1 MRLYKLS
8 DNSGYAI
15 LTLSFMMVTFISLVL
30 IAYYPLY
37 IMIRGDSGRYI
48 AERNDYRF
56 RKALF
61 GETVDQ
67 CGTKLLYSGG
77 LYSDD
82 NSVGGKGTKSYVYQT
97 RVVRRLY
104 GTFGGNV
111 SDSINKGWKAMWRPA
126 DYAFQDS
133 SFWSGYRG
141 KRYLPVLPSDK
152 WDYTTVYGNRAADN
166 DDIWPFTPYRPFRQP
181 YACIRMSATC
191 GDTGGYSNTARGV
204 ERSLGF
210 SLGNY
215 ERLFIHLK
223 DYSNNRQEHD
233 IRLILIGSEDGAPDR
248 HFFYVPDSTA
258 FGDYILY
265 DFQQAC
271 RLSGISSL
279 AAQTGQK
286 KLMIQIKD
294 NNEWITKDTRLLVIP
309 EKTGDCEVD
318 LIYDINYFG

>member
-8 DNSGYAI
+8 ENSGYAI
-15 LTLSFMMVTFISLVL
+15 LALSFMMVTFISLVL

-67 CGTKLLYSGG
+67 CGTKLLYCGG

-82 NSVGGKGTKSYVYQT
+82 DNPGAKGTKSYIYQT

-104 GTFGGNV
+104 GTFGRSV
-111 SDSINKGWKAMWRPA
+111 STVVGEGREVIRRPA

-152 WDYTTVYGNRAADN
+152 WDYTTVYSIDEKG
-166 DDIWPFTPYRPFRQP
+166 PFTPYRPFRQP
-181 YACIRMSATC
+181 YAHIKMSAAC
-191 GDTGGYSNTARGV
+191 ASVGMYLNAARGV
-204 ERSLGF
+204 DQRLGF
-210 SLGNY
+210 RLQNY
-215 ERLFIHLK
+215 TGLFIHLK

-233 IRLILIGSEDGAPDR
+233 IRLILIGSEDYQSGR
-248 HFFYVPDSTA
+248 HFFHVPDSAT
-258 FGDYILY
+258 FDDYILY
-265 DFQQAC
+265 DFQQAY
-271 RLSGISSL
+271 RDVGISSL

-286 KLMIQIKD
+286 KLMIQIKN

-309 EKTGDCEVD
+309 ECTKNSRLD

>member
-1 MRLYKLS
+1 MRLYKLLN
-8 DNSGYAI
+8 NSGYAI
-15 LTLSFMMVTFISLVL
+15 LALSFMMVTFISLVL

-67 CGTKLLYSGG
+67 CGTKLLYCGG

-82 NSVGGKGTKSYVYQT
+82 DNPGAKGTKSYIYQT

-104 GTFGGNV
+104 GTFGRSV
-111 SDSINKGWKAMWRPA
+111 STVVGEGREVIRRPA

-152 WDYTTVYGNRAADN
+152 WDYTTVYNMDGKGH
-166 DDIWPFTPYRPFRQP
+166 FTPYRPFRQP
-181 YACIRMSATC
+181 YAHIQMSAAC
-191 GDTGGYSNTARGV
+191 ASVGMYLNAGRGV
-204 ERSLGF
+204 DRIGF
-210 SLGNY
+210 KLQNY
-215 ERLFIHLK
+215 TKLFINLK
-223 DYSNNRQEHD
+223 DYSNNRQKHD
-233 IRLILIGSEDGAPDR
+233 IRLIQIGSEDTISAR
-248 HFFYVPDSTA
+248 HFFRMPDPCAT
-258 FGDYILY
+258 FDDYILY
-265 DFQQAC
+265 DFQQSQ
-271 RLSGISSL
+271 RIDGVSGL
-279 AAQTGQK
+279 AAETGQK

-309 EKTGDCEVD
+309 EHTGDCWVD